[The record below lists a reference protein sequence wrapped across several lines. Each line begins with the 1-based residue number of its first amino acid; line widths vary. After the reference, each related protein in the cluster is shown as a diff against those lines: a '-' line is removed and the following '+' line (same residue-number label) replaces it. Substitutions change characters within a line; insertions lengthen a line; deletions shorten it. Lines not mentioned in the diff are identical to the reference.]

1 MSNIAILA
9 GIVASDGHIEK
20 NQKVIR
26 IINKDLEFLEKTV
39 IPLIKSLTK
48 KEPKIK
54 KLKSGFRKE
63 KYVIAFSSPWLW
75 HLFQNKYNIPK
86 GKKSAIITSPK
97 LSKNKEKIDF
107 FRGWF
112 AGDGCVTKDRNRPR
126 LFIWSKSEFIIQWF
140 KEILSENN
148 IESKIWFSKL
158 KGEFILGI
166 NKMDAIKTFQKKIII
181 PHPKKQEKLFLLL
194 DS

>member
-1 MSNIAILA
+1 MSNIALLA

-63 KYVIAFSSPWLW
+63 KYVIAFSSPWL
-75 HLFQNKYNIPK
+75 
-86 GKKSAIITSPK
+86 
-97 LSKNKEKIDF
+97 
-107 FRGWF
+107 
-112 AGDGCVTKDRNRPR
+112 
-126 LFIWSKSEFIIQWF
+126 
-140 KEILSENN
+140 
-148 IESKIWFSKL
+148 
-158 KGEFILGI
+158 
-166 NKMDAIKTFQKKIII
+166 
-181 PHPKKQEKLFLLL
+181 
-194 DS
+194 